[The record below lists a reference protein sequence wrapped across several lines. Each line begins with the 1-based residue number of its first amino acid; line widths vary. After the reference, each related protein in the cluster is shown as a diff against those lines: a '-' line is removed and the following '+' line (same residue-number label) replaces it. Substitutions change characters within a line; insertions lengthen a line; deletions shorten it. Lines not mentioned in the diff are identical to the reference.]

1 MKLRLE
7 EFKRTEEKPAMEL
20 FYDGI
25 KADQT
30 RDYYTR
36 RLRYLLCGVFEEIFS
51 GSLEERAKE
60 LVERS
65 RSEPKF
71 TVDLMLNFLA
81 LCRQRTSL
89 PKTHP
94 DYLSP
99 YSVPGYLKPVKK
111 LLDMNDAV
119 ISWKR
124 IYAAIPEFEGRKSGR
139 GYTREEIQTLLRVTA
154 NPADHAVILIAASSG
169 IRSGAFEFR
178 WGDVVPVYMEN
189 SKLTLE
195 KSEKT
200 ELVCTAI
207 LIYKGSEQEYLA
219 FITPEAHHALMEHRK
234 RWMQQVGR
242 EPLPNDPVFK
252 KLGRIAE
259 QQSTIFI
266 RERLNRLVRRS
277 GVRPQ
282 EKKRRHEIPTMN
294 GFRKFWNKTVKE
306 TESKDVIG
314 SLIKK
319 EYLMG
324 HDGLV
329 SLDKNY
335 FQSSILELAEEYLTV
350 VSRLTITDEF
360 QLKAENMKLKMERD
374 EVLELAKDA
383 VDERNKAIEALR
395 RNLRRNEF
403 SAKLPTEIRA

>member
-7 EFKRTEEKPAMEL
+7 EFKRTEEKPAMQL
-20 FYDGI
+20 FLDGI
-25 KADQT
+25 RADHT
-30 RDYYTR
+30 KDYYTR
-36 RLRYLLCGVFEEIFS
+36 RQRYLLCGVFEEIFS
-51 GSLEERAKE
+51 GSFDERAQE
-60 LVERS
+60 LVERT
-65 RSEPKF
+65 RKEPKF
-71 TVDLMLNFLA
+71 TVDLMLNFIT
-81 LCRQRTSL
+81 LCKQRTIL

-111 LLDMNDAV
+111 LLDMNDVA

-124 IYAAIPEFEGRKSGR
+124 IYAAIPEFEGRESGR
-139 GYTREEIQTLLRVTA
+139 GYTREEIQMLLKSTA
-154 NPADHAVILIAASSG
+154 NPTDHAIILIAASSG
-169 IRSGAFEFR
+169 IRSGAFEIK
-178 WGDVVPVYMEN
+178 WGDIIPVYIEGG
-189 SKLTLE
+189 KLTLE
-195 KSEKT
+195 KAEKV
-200 ELVCTAI
+200 ELVCSAM
-207 LIYKGSEQEYLA
+207 LIYKGSSQEYLA

-234 RWMQQVGR
+234 RWIRQVGR
-242 EPLPNDPVFK
+242 EPLPDDPVFK
-252 KLGRIAE
+252 RPGQKAE

-277 GVRPQ
+277 GVRTQ
-282 EKKRRHEIPTMN
+282 EKKRRHEVPTMN

-319 EYLMG
+319 EYMMG

-329 SLDKNY
+329 SLDRNY

-350 VSRLTITDEF
+350 VTRLTITNEF
-360 QLKAENMKLKMERD
+360 RLKADNMKLRKERD

-383 VDERNKAIEALR
+383 ADERNRAIETLR
-395 RNLRRNEF
+395 RQIKNNGF
-403 SAKLPTEIRA
+403 SAKIPT